1 MNTFEKRN
9 QAFRIL
15 LTKSQ
20 SKLAAIIAKM
30 DAAEVE
36 KRAS

>member
-1 MNTFEKRN
+1 MTDFEKRN

-30 DAAEVE
+30 DAAEAE
-36 KRAS
+36 RRAS